1 MTRLTEELDALSTMS
16 KVQLRD
22 RWSRNYKSTAPDISL
37 TLLALGIAHRL
48 QARHSADLPTG
59 YLREIRRL
67 GDILHRDGSLMSEP
81 MATIK
86 LGTSLV
92 RSWHG
97 KTHQV
102 LITDRGYVYKGQT
115 YRSLSHIAR
124 EITGAH
130 WSGPRFF
137 GIKRRTKRNA
147 LVSANG
153 VNSSAAEAANG

>member
-1 MTRLTEELDALSTMS
+1 MTRLAEELNALSTMS

-22 RWSRNYKSTAPDISL
+22 RWNRNYKSPAPDISS
-37 TLLALGIAHRL
+37 TLLALAIAHRL
-48 QARHSADLPTG
+48 QARHSADVPPT

-67 GDILHRDGSLMSEP
+67 GDILDRDGSLTSEP

-137 GIKRRTKRNA
+137 GLKRRTKRNVLA
-147 LVSANG
+147 SPNASNP
-153 VNSSAAEAANG
+153 SAAEAANG

>member
-1 MTRLTEELDALSTMS
+1 MTRLSDELDALSTMS

-22 RWSRNYKSTAPDISL
+22 RWSRVYRSPAPDISS

-59 YLREIRRL
+59 YVREIKRL
-67 GDILHRDGSLMSEP
+67 GDILNRDGSLTSEP

-102 LITDRGYVYKGQT
+102 LITDQGYVYKGQT

-137 GIKRRTKRNA
+137 GLKRRTKGKVLAAPTARSSNA
-147 LVSANG
+147 SMVAHG
-153 VNSSAAEAANG
+153 